1 MDSLKRSITSARR
14 PREVIPLDAPVD
26 EMGVY
31 IPQYQLNRRESVLV
45 DPSDPSAALAKMT
58 VEMVGSLVRRAKSTR
73 EGPKRSI
80 STSVKRLD
88 STAEDG
94 ADGDGVR
101 SPRQN
106 SWKGHQK
113 AQSHSQVLDLSS
125 TAESSLLK
133 KRPSLRDRFKS
144 LRIKQSTIPDSVE
157 EEEAKTPTDARF
169 VYRPKH
175 QALDWTD
182 LAAQLQ
188 VPRGP
193 SFDASG
199 PSSAPLP
206 RASIEKNPFQDTLA
220 VPSANLTKSKSTR
233 DPNRNNDHAHSH
245 APTPSA
251 TAEAI
256 QKNPRQQG
264 ECRRCH
270 SKRVQ
275 RSMSARKS
283 TAADPRIQFDWAAY
297 RNAKEAG
304 LPSPAYKER
313 ETTVT
318 LSPRLSANAPQINTP
333 VITTTDSNGALSK
346 EWDPFNDYERLVR
359 EAEAAEAVERRGS
372 PASGARSP
380 NSNNPFLR
388 SPEAKSTATM
398 GGGGGNKRG
407 HTKGAP
413 SWASFKDGDSDIE
426 KVAEYRKS
434 ILPTGA
440 ASMSF
445 MARDTPPPS
454 PGLPPPSIQGL
465 STPSIQVR
473 PQTAAVHKET
483 AVAVLPGGGMAGR
496 RSVTMEMERKP
507 VATQAEKHPLPPR
520 PLRRQRSVAQRMM
533 DTFVRPL
540 GGRRSQSVKPGNRT
554 PLS

>member
-1 MDSLKRSITSARR
+1 M
-14 PREVIPLDAPVD
+14 DAPVD

-73 EGPKRSI
+73 EGPKRSV

-94 ADGDGVR
+94 ADGDGMR
-101 SPRQN
+101 SPRQGT
-106 SWKGHQK
+106 WKGHQK
-113 AQSHSQVLDLSS
+113 AQSHSQVLELSS

-144 LRIKQSTIPDSVE
+144 LRIKQSTIPDAVE
-157 EEEAKTPTDARF
+157 EEDPKTPTDARF

-206 RASIEKNPFQDTLA
+206 RASLEKNPFNDTLA
-220 VPSANLTKSKSTR
+220 VPSTSLSKSKSTR
-233 DPNRNNDHAHSH
+233 DPSRNNNEHAH
-245 APTPSA
+245 APTPAA
-251 TAEAI
+251 TAEAV

-297 RNAKEAG
+297 RDAKETG
-304 LPSPAYKER
+304 MPSPAYRER
-313 ETTVT
+313 ETTLT
-318 LSPRLSANAPQINTP
+318 LSPRLSVNAPKISTP
-333 VITTTDSNGALSK
+333 VITTTDSNGAVSK

-359 EAEAAEAVERRGS
+359 EAEAAERRGS
-372 PASGARSP
+372 GPSASAAAPRSP

-388 SPEAKSTATM
+388 SPGAASTATM
-398 GGGGGNKRG
+398 GGPADKRG
-407 HTKGAP
+407 HTKAAP
-413 SWASFKDGDSDIE
+413 SWASFQDGDSDVD

-434 ILPTGA
+434 ILLTGA
-440 ASMSF
+440 AAESLMA
-445 MARDTPPPS
+445 ARDTPPPS
-454 PGLPPPSIQGL
+454 PGLPPPSIH
-465 STPSIQVR
+465 VR
-473 PQTAAVHKET
+473 PQTAAVHKAT
-483 AVAVLPGGGMAGR
+483 APVAPVFPGGALANR
-496 RSVTMEMERKP
+496 RSATMERERKKPP
-507 VATQAEKHPLPPR
+507 VSGTTQEERHPLPPR

-540 GGRRSQSVKPGNRT
+540 GGGKRSQSVKPGERT
-554 PLS
+554 PLY

>member
-14 PREVIPLDAPVD
+14 PRQVIPMDAPVD

-113 AQSHSQVLDLSS
+113 AQSHSQVLELSS

-144 LRIKQSTIPDSVE
+144 LRIKQSTIPDAVE
-157 EEEAKTPTDARF
+157 EEEVKTPTDSRF

-175 QALDWTD
+175 AALDWTD

-206 RASIEKNPFQDTLA
+206 RSSIEKNPFNSSLE
-220 VPSANLTKSKSTR
+220 VPSASLSKSKSTR
-233 DPNRNNDHAHSH
+233 DPSRNAGHVHS
-245 APTPSA
+245 PTPAA

-283 TAADPRIQFDWAAY
+283 TAHDPRIQFDWQAY
-297 RNAKEAG
+297 RDAKENGGG
-304 LPSPAYKER
+304 LPSPVYKER
-313 ETTVT
+313 ETTLT
-318 LSPRLSANAPQINTP
+318 LSPRLSLTAPQINTP
-333 VITTTDSNGALSK
+333 VITTTDSSGVVSK

-359 EAEAAEAVERRGS
+359 EAEDAERRGS
-372 PASGARSP
+372 TAASTAKSP
-380 NSNNPFLR
+380 GSTSNNPFLR
-388 SPEAKSTATM
+388 SPEAKSVATM
-398 GGGGGNKRG
+398 GGGDKRG
-407 HTKGAP
+407 HTKAAP
-413 SWASFKDGDSDIE
+413 SWASFQDGDSDVE

-434 ILPTGA
+434 ILLTGPAA
-440 ASMSF
+440 ASVL
-445 MARDTPPPS
+445 ARDTPPPS
-454 PGLPPPSIQGL
+454 PGLPPPTIH
-465 STPSIQVR
+465 VR
-473 PQTAAVHKET
+473 PQTAAVHKAT
-483 AVAVLPGGGMAGR
+483 VVPVFPGGMANR
-496 RSVTMEMERKP
+496 RSATMEREMKP
-507 VATQAEKHPLPPR
+507 ASKEFQPLPPR

-540 GGRRSQSVKPGNRT
+540 GGKRSQSVKPGNRT
-554 PLS
+554 PLN

>member
-1 MDSLKRSITSARR
+1 M
-14 PREVIPLDAPVD
+14 DAPVD

-73 EGPKRSI
+73 EGPKRSV

-94 ADGDGVR
+94 ADGDGTR
-101 SPRQN
+101 SPRQGT
-106 SWKGHQK
+106 WKGHQK
-113 AQSHSQVLDLSS
+113 AQSHSQVLELSS

-144 LRIKQSTIPDSVE
+144 LRIKQSTIPDAVE

-206 RASIEKNPFQDTLA
+206 RASIEKNPFHDTLA
-220 VPSANLTKSKSTR
+220 VPSTSLSKSKSTR
-233 DPNRNNDHAHSH
+233 DPSRNNNNNNTDHTH
-245 APTPSA
+245 APTPVA
-251 TAEAI
+251 TAEAL

-297 RNAKEAG
+297 RDAKETS
-304 LPSPAYKER
+304 LPSPAYRER
-313 ETTVT
+313 ETTLT
-318 LSPRLSANAPQINTP
+318 LSPRLSVNAPKISTP
-333 VITTTDSNGALSK
+333 VITTTDSNGAVSK

-359 EAEAAEAVERRGS
+359 EAEAAERRGS
-372 PASGARSP
+372 GTSASAAPRSP
-380 NSNNPFLR
+380 SSNSNNPFLR
-388 SPEAKSTATM
+388 SPGAASTAAAD
-398 GGGGGNKRG
+398 KRG
-407 HTKGAP
+407 HTKAAP
-413 SWASFKDGDSDIE
+413 SWASFQDGDSDVE

-434 ILPTGA
+434 ILLTGPA
-440 ASMSF
+440 AESLMA
-445 MARDTPPPS
+445 ARDTPPPS
-454 PGLPPPSIQGL
+454 PGLPPPSIY
-465 STPSIQVR
+465 VR
-473 PQTAAVHKET
+473 PQTAAVHKAT
-483 AVAVLPGGGMAGR
+483 AAVPVFPGGALANR
-496 RSVTMEMERKP
+496 RSATMERERKP
-507 VATQAEKHPLPPR
+507 PPVAMMAGATQEERHPLPPR

-540 GGRRSQSVKPGNRT
+540 GGGKRSQSVKPGERT
-554 PLS
+554 PLY

>member
-14 PREVIPLDAPVD
+14 PREVIPMDAPVD

-45 DPSDPSAALAKMT
+45 DPSDPSAA
-58 VEMVGSLVRRAKSTR
+58 LVRRAKSTR

-144 LRIKQSTIPDSVE
+144 LRLKQSTIPDSVE

-220 VPSANLTKSKSTR
+220 VPSANLSKSKSTR
-233 DPNRNNDHAHSH
+233 DPSRNNDHAHSH
-245 APTPSA
+245 APTPAA

-297 RNAKEAG
+297 RNAKETG

-318 LSPRLSANAPQINTP
+318 LSPRLSVNAPQINTP
-333 VITTTDSNGALSK
+333 VITTTDSNGTLSK

-359 EAEAAEAVERRGS
+359 EAEAAEAVERRTGR
-372 PASGARSP
+372 ASRTATATSRRWP
-380 NSNNPFLR
+380 
-388 SPEAKSTATM
+388 STAS
-398 GGGGGNKRG
+398 RSCRR
-407 HTKGAP
+407 ARRRCR
-413 SWASFKDGDSDIE
+413 S
-426 KVAEYRKS
+426 VA
-434 ILPTGA
+434 
-440 ASMSF
+440 
-445 MARDTPPPS
+445 
-454 PGLPPPSIQGL
+454 
-465 STPSIQVR
+465 
-473 PQTAAVHKET
+473 
-483 AVAVLPGGGMAGR
+483 AVLPGGGMANR
-496 RSVTMEMERKP
+496 RSVTMEMERKS
-507 VATQAEKHPLPPR
+507 VAATQEEKHPLPPR
-520 PLRRQRSVAQRMM
+520 PLPLRRQRSVAQRMM

-540 GGRRSQSVKPGNRT
+540 AGKRSQSVKPGNRT
-554 PLS
+554 PLN